1 MTGVTGRRETA
12 RVVEPVKDL
21 RPITEHALRVLG
33 HTEQHQQNIPK
44 YQIQLEHLG
53 DLLDL
58 VVIFIETKKNGLAA
72 QCFCGES
79 NRGQQQIAG

>member
-33 HTEQHQQNIPK
+33 TAFFFHTEQHQQNIPK
-44 YQIQLEHLG
+44 YQIQLE
-53 DLLDL
+53 
-58 VVIFIETKKNGLAA
+58 
-72 QCFCGES
+72 ES
-79 NRGQQQIAG
+79 NRGQQQIAGNRTVASSK